1 MTRLPDGRVLK
12 GPRPAQRKNAQFW
25 TGIANETE
33 ELVKQVETLVTS
45 DAPLGPVVSEL
56 AATPEVKPAIE
67 DAAQVSAADKKKE
80 TKAPRKVRSRAASAI
95 ARSKKEA
102 KKEKAAKPRSSGPK
116 PSQHGFKWPS
126 PQ

>member
-80 TKAPRKVRSRAASAI
+80 TKAPRKVRSDAAHAG
-95 ARSKKEA
+95 AGAPKEGSEEG
-102 KKEKAAKPRSSGPK
+102 KGGEAAFVRP
-116 PSQHGFKWPS
+116 
-126 PQ
+126 

>member
-1 MTRLPDGRVLK
+1 RHGLHIIEGRVPK
-12 GPRPAQRKNAQFW
+12 APRTEKRKNANLW
-25 TGIANETE
+25 NGIANETE

-45 DAPLGPVVSEL
+45 DAPLVPVLSEL

-80 TKAPRKVRSRAASAI
+80 TKAPRKARSRAASAI

-116 PSQHGFKWPS
+116 PSQHGFK
-126 PQ
+126 